1 MKDLVESVEL
11 GVSQR
16 KGVHLTRPKVW
27 LKNELVRVGLAESLC
42 TYVMMVRKR
51 KSLEKMCKALNA
63 LTALVVIMCN
73 FKLPKNVSY
82 ISHSGDNFTRYLS
95 ALISVFSTAYL

>member
-16 KGVHLTRPKVW
+16 KGVNVTRPRVW

-42 TYVMMVRKR
+42 TYVMMVRK
-51 KSLEKMCKALNA
+51 KMSKALYA
-63 LTALVVIMCN
+63 LTVLVVKMCN
-73 FKLPKNVSY
+73 FKQPKMSLMSITLVTTPSILN
-82 ISHSGDNFTRYLS
+82 TEECLS
-95 ALISVFSTAYL
+95 VTTTCH